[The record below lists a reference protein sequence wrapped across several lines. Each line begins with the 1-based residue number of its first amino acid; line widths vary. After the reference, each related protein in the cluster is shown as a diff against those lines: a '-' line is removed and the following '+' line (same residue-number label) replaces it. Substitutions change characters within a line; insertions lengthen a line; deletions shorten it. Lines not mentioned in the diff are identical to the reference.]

1 MTIRM
6 TIGLQGRGLRP
17 PEIPVFGLIA
27 WRPLQQF
34 CTTVQTVTKKYLL
47 TSTTLSMSHYSIVSQ
62 RICKLEE
69 HFGKTKEFEHRIF
82 YMRETGVRGI
92 KWVRGIRFIF
102 YPKPMP
108 VDFAWYHG

>member
-34 CTTVQTVTKKYLL
+34 CTTVQTVIQDGGLRTGTGNYFL
-47 TSTTLSMSHYSIVSQ
+47 TVGDRDAIPKVAPTFSSTPDSDLTL
-62 RICKLEE
+62 R
-69 HFGKTKEFEHRIF
+69 T
-82 YMRETGVRGI
+82 MRDVGR
-92 KWVRGIRFIF
+92 R
-102 YPKPMP
+102 
-108 VDFAWYHG
+108 